1 MKTQFMSMQEL
12 ERIARNT
19 PGNREYTPLQREACA
34 RELAKRENQYFHF
47 RYSAAQRV
55 KAEDYLR

>member
-1 MKTQFMSMQEL
+1 MSMQEL